1 MRIVRFKKR
10 VFMTL
15 SGVFIAGVAVA
26 MLDKASFGLDPFQTF
41 AHGLNNLVPL
51 SYGLFYAII
60 NAILLVADF
69 FLDKHYIGLATFIN
83 LFGVGYIVDGFSSLF
98 DRLLP
103 DPSLPVRILFFI
115 GAFVILCFGSALY
128 FTSDL
133 GVSTFDAL
141 IQITADR
148 KILPFKWAFIVLD
161 IICVV
166 VGALTGCLPG
176 IGTLITAL
184 CMGPLVDWFNIH
196 FARPFLWGINAEYTP
211 VLPQKPETKL
221 EIQSDDL

>member
-15 SGVFIAGVAVA
+15 SGVFVAGVAVA

-103 DPSLPVRILFFI
+103 DP
-115 GAFVILCFGSALY
+115 
-128 FTSDL
+128 
-133 GVSTFDAL
+133 TFDAL

-211 VLPQKPETKL
+211 VLPQKPETEL